1 MAKYN
6 EYELRFLEILVSEKR
21 FLEILSEIVDNTFN
35 YTIIENLKLPLTDGE
50 EWLKGLIQP

>member
-21 FLEILSEIVDNTFN
+21 FLEILSEMVDNTFN
-35 YTIIENLKLPLTDGE
+35 YTIIGNLKLPLTDGE